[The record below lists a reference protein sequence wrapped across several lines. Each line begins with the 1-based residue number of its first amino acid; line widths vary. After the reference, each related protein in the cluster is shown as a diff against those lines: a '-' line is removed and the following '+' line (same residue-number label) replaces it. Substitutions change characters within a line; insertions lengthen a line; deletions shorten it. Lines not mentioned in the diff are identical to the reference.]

1 METHFAPAQRADFKK
16 VTSDHQRFSNFRYV
30 SEIVNALPYIA
41 AILNKERQIVFANKA
56 LLDLLKIS
64 NLDEYL
70 GMRPGELIK
79 CIHACENEAGCGT
92 SENCRYCGAVNAIIE
107 CLNTGKHIAK
117 ECRITALDG
126 NKEVAYDFQVTASPF
141 IYRRNDFVVLS
152 FSDISNE
159 KRRHMLERIFFHDIL
174 NTAGGLRGF
183 IEVMRMEEDP
193 EERQQYLAI
202 ADELSNNLIQEIQA
216 QQQLL
221 AAERGALKI
230 NVQQIIPAGI
240 LHEVVNQLAR
250 HHVAEDK
257 IIQIDPEATA
267 KKINTDPVL
276 LKRVLV
282 NLLKNALE
290 ASTKNETIS
299 LGCFDLDDEKV
310 FWVHNPGF
318 MDKNVQSQIFKRS
331 FSTKGEA
338 RGLGTYS
345 IKLLTEQYLQGK
357 VTFTSSRQKGTLFQ
371 LYLPAQIE

>member
-1 METHFAPAQRADFKK
+1 METHFAPAQRADLKK
-16 VTSDHQRFSNFRYV
+16 VSTDHQRFSNFKYV
-30 SEIVNALPYIA
+30 SEIVNALPFIA
-41 AILNKERQIVFANKA
+41 AVLNKERQIVFANKA
-56 LLDLLKIS
+56 LLNLLKIS
-64 NLDEYL
+64 KLDDYL
-70 GMRPGELIK
+70 GLRPGELIK

-92 SENCRYCGAVNAIIE
+92 SENCRYCGAANAILE
-107 CLNTGKHIAK
+107 CLNTGNQITK
-117 ECRITALDG
+117 ECRITALEG

-141 IYRRNDFVVLS
+141 TYRRNDFVVLS

-159 KRRHMLERIFFHDIL
+159 KRRLMLERIFFHDIL

-202 ADELSNNLIQEIQA
+202 ADELSNNLILEIQA

-221 AAERGALKI
+221 AAERGELKI
-230 NVQQIIPAGI
+230 NLQQIIPAGI
-240 LHEVVNQLAR
+240 LHEVVNQMAR

-257 IIQIDPEATA
+257 KIEIDPASTA
-267 KKINTDPVL
+267 KKITTDPVL

-290 ASTKNETIS
+290 ASSKEDSIL

-310 FWVHNPGF
+310 FWVHNKSY

-331 FSTKGEA
+331 FSTKGNS

-357 VTFTSSRQKGTLFQ
+357 VTFTSTRQKGTIFR
-371 LYLPAQIE
+371 LYLPAHIE